1 MDLHI
6 VIDPG
11 QPRGEQLLRQLRS
24 LIRSGRL
31 AADTQLPPTRLL
43 AEQLGLARQTVAE
56 AYERLALE
64 QLIDA
69 RRGRGSFVRALP
81 APADDTPP
89 PAAPPPRLA
98 SVERITAFQA
108 LPLPFLRMAGSPLA
122 RYDFVGGSPEPAL
135 FPHADWRRHLHAA
148 QRQLG
153 QGGAHAPPAGLAG
166 LREAIA
172 EHVAFARGVR
182 CSAADVIVTQGAQQA
197 FDLLVRVLAGPG
209 DVAALESPGYPP
221 LLAMLQAQGA
231 RAAHV
236 PVDGEGLVT
245 DALPADARLVYT
257 TPAHQFPLG
266 VAMSASRRQALL
278 AWASRS
284 GAVVIEDDYDSEFRF
299 EGQPRDSLQGLD
311 AEGRVAFVGSFSKT
325 LAPSLRLGYVVT
337 PPGLPA
343 LREALLN
350 AKHLADVHGPSLLQ
364 NALARFMA
372 EGAYRKHLRRC
383 VAEYAQRRERLM
395 AGFGTRLAPW
405 LTLLP
410 AEAGFHQA
418 ALLKPGLAVDATRL
432 AALARRVDVGLYPL
446 QRFGAALDGL
456 LMGFGRIAPDDIATA
471 LGRMGELLEA
481 AA

>member
-31 AADTQLPPTRLL
+31 ATGTQLPPTRLL
-43 AEQLGLARQTVAE
+43 ATQLGLARQTVAQ

-64 QLIDA
+64 QLVDA
-69 RRGRGSFVRALP
+69 RRGHGSFVRALP
-81 APADDTPP
+81 ALAETVALPAT
-89 PAAPPPRLA
+89 PPRLA
-98 SVERITAFQA
+98 SAGRIAAFRD
-108 LPLPFLRMAGSPLA
+108 LPLPLLRTADAPLA

-135 FPHADWRRHLHAA
+135 FPHADWRRHLLAA

-153 QGGAHAPPAGLAG
+153 QGGAHAPPAGLPA

-182 CSAADVIVTQGAQQA
+182 CSAADIIVTKGAQQA
-197 FDLLVRVLAGPG
+197 FDLLVRVLVGPG

-221 LLAMLQAQGA
+221 LAAMLQAQGA
-231 RAAHV
+231 RAHPV
-236 PVDGEGLVT
+236 PVDDEGLVT
-245 DALPADARLVYT
+245 DALPPAAGLVYT
-257 TPAHQFPLG
+257 TPAHQFPFG
-266 VAMSASRRQALL
+266 VAMSHARRLALL

-299 EGQPRDSLQGLD
+299 EGHPRDSLQGLD
-311 AEGRVAFVGSFSKT
+311 GEGRVAFVGSFSKT
-325 LAPSLRLGYVVT
+325 LAPSLRLGYIVV
-337 PPGLPA
+337 PPRLPA

-350 AKHLADVHGPSLLQ
+350 AKHLADAHGPSLLQ
-364 NALARFMA
+364 HALARWMA
-372 EGAYRKHLRRC
+372 EGGYRRHLRRC
-383 VAEYAQRRERLM
+383 MAEYARRRERLR
-395 AGFGTRLAPW
+395 AGFDTALAPW
-405 LTLLP
+405 LRLLP

-418 ALLKPGLAVDATRL
+418 ALLRPGLALDAPRL

-446 QRFGAALDGL
+446 QRFGNAPDGL
-456 LMGFGRIAPDDIATA
+456 LMGFGRVAPDDIDTA
-471 LGRMGELLEA
+471 VGRIGEILDA
-481 AA
+481 AG

>member
-11 QPRGEQLLRQLRS
+11 QPRGEQLLRQLRG

-31 AADTQLPPTRLL
+31 ATGAQLPPTRLL
-43 AEQLGLARQTVAE
+43 AAQLGLARQTVAE

-64 QLIDA
+64 QLIEA
-69 RRGRGSFVRALP
+69 RRGQGSFVRALP
-81 APADDTPP
+81 ALAAPVDDTPP
-89 PAAPPPRLA
+89 PATAPRFA
-98 SVERITAFQA
+98 SAKRIAAFQT
-108 LPLPFLRMAGSPLA
+108 LPLPLLRIADSPLA

-135 FPHADWRRHLHAA
+135 FPHEDWRRYLHAA

-153 QGGAHAPPAGLAG
+153 QGGAHAPPAGLPA

-197 FDLLVRVLAGPG
+197 FDLLVRVLVGPG
-209 DVAALESPGYPP
+209 DTAVLESPGYPP
-221 LLAMLQAQGA
+221 LLALLQAQGA
-231 RAAHV
+231 HTLPV
-236 PVDGEGLVT
+236 PVDEQGLVT
-245 DALPADARLVYT
+245 DALPAEARLVYT

-266 VAMSASRRQALL
+266 VAMSAARRRALL
-278 AWASRS
+278 AWASRT

-311 AEGRVAFVGSFSKT
+311 SEGRVAFVGSFSKT
-325 LAPSLRLGYVVT
+325 LAPSLRLGYVIA
-337 PPGLPA
+337 PPA
-343 LREALLN
+343 LREALLH

-364 NALARFMA
+364 NALARLMA
-372 EGAYRKHLRRC
+372 EGSYRKHLRRC
-383 VAEYAQRRERLM
+383 VAEYAWRRERLM
-395 AGFGTRLAPW
+395 AGFDTLLAPW
-405 LTLLP
+405 MTLLR

-418 ALLKPGLAVDATRL
+418 ALLKPGLALDATQL

-446 QRFGAALDGL
+446 QRFGAAQDGL
-456 LMGFGRIAPDDIATA
+456 LMGFGRIGADDIGTA
-471 LGRMGELLEA
+471 LGRLAELLEA

>member
-6 VIDPG
+6 VIDPD
-11 QPRGEQLLRQLRS
+11 QPRGEQLLRQLRG

-31 AADTQLPPTRLL
+31 AAGAQLPPTRLL

-56 AYERLALE
+56 AYERLALA
-64 QLIDA
+64 QLIEA
-69 RRGRGSFVRALP
+69 RRGRGSFVRDLP
-81 APADDTPP
+81 AAADAPP
-89 PAAPPPRLA
+89 PASAARLA
-98 SVERITAFQA
+98 SAERIAAFRA
-108 LPLPFLRMAGSPLA
+108 LPLPLLRMADSPLA
-122 RYDFVGGSPEPAL
+122 RYDFAGGSPEPAL

-153 QGGAHAPPAGLAG
+153 QGGAHAPPAGLPA

-172 EHVAFARGVR
+172 EHVAYTRGVR
-182 CSAADVIVTQGAQQA
+182 CSAADVVVTQGAQQA
-197 FDLLVRVLAGPG
+197 FDLLVRVLVGPG

-221 LLAMLQAQGA
+221 LAAMLQAQGA
-231 RAAHV
+231 RAQPV

-266 VAMSASRRQALL
+266 VAMSRARRQALL

-284 GAVVIEDDYDSEFRF
+284 GAIVIEDDYDSEFRF
-299 EGQPRDSLQGLD
+299 EGRPRDSLQGLD
-311 AEGRVAFVGSFSKT
+311 TEGRVAFVGSFSKT
-325 LAPSLRLGYVVT
+325 LAPSLRLGYVIA
-337 PPGLPA
+337 PPA

-372 EGAYRKHLRRC
+372 EGAYRRYLRRC
-383 VAEYAQRRERLM
+383 VAEYARRRERLM
-395 AGFGTRLAPW
+395 AGFDTLLAPW

-418 ALLKPGLAVDATRL
+418 ALLKPGLALDAPRL

-446 QRFGAALDGL
+446 QRFGTTPDGL
-456 LMGFGRIAPDDIATA
+456 LMGFGRIAPDDIDTA
-471 LGRMGELLEA
+471 LGRMAELLRA
-481 AA
+481 VI

>member
-11 QPRGEQLLRQLRS
+11 QPIGEQLLRQLRS

-31 AADTQLPPTRLL
+31 AAGAQLPPSRLL
-43 AEQLGLARQTVAE
+43 AGQLGLARQTIAQ

-64 QLIDA
+64 QLIEA

-81 APADDTPP
+81 ALAEAP
-89 PAAPPPRLA
+89 PATPARLA
-98 SVERITAFQA
+98 SAERIAAFGA
-108 LPLPFLRMAGSPLA
+108 LPLPLLRVADSPLA

-135 FPHADWRRHLHAA
+135 FPHADWRRHLNAA

-153 QGGAHAPPAGLAG
+153 QGSAHAPPAGLPA

-197 FDLLVRVLAGPG
+197 FDLLVRVLVGPG

-231 RAAHV
+231 RTAPV

-245 DALPADARLVYT
+245 DALPAEARLVYT

-266 VAMSASRRQALL
+266 VAMSAARRHGLL

-299 EGQPRDSLQGLD
+299 EGRPRDSLQGLD

-325 LAPSLRLGYVVT
+325 LAPSLRLGYVIA
-337 PPGLPA
+337 PPA
-343 LREALLN
+343 LREALLH

-372 EGAYRKHLRRC
+372 EGGYRRHLRRC
-383 VAEYAQRRERLM
+383 VAEYGRRRERLM
-395 AGFGTRLAPW
+395 VGFDTLLAPW
-405 LTLLP
+405 LTLLR
-410 AEAGFHQA
+410 AEAGFHQT
-418 ALLKPGLAVDATRL
+418 ALFKPGLHIDATRL
-432 AALARRVDVGLYPL
+432 AALARRADVGLYPL
-446 QRFGAALDGL
+446 QRFGAGPDGL
-456 LMGFGRIAPDDIATA
+456 LMGFGRVAADDIDTA
-471 LGRMGELLEA
+471 LGRVAGLLGTA
-481 AA
+481 A

>member
-1 MDLHI
+1 VDLHI
-6 VIDPG
+6 VIDRS
-11 QPRGEQLLRQLRS
+11 QPLGEQVLRQLRG

-31 AADTQLPPTRLL
+31 ATGAQLPPTRLL

-64 QLIDA
+64 QLIEA

-81 APADDTPP
+81 AAEPER
-89 PAAPPPRLA
+89 PAATPVRLA
-98 SVERITAFQA
+98 SAERIAAFQS
-108 LPLPFLRMAGSPLA
+108 LPVPLLRFADSPLA
-122 RYDFVGGSPEPAL
+122 RWDFIGGSPEPAL
-135 FPHADWRRHLHAA
+135 FPHEDWRRHLHAA

-153 QGGAHAPPAGLAG
+153 NGGAHAPPAGLTA

-172 EHVAFARGVR
+172 EHLAFARGVR
-182 CSAADVIVTQGAQQA
+182 CTAADVIVTQGAQQA
-197 FDLLVRVLAGPG
+197 FDLLIRVLVGPG
-209 DVAALESPGYPP
+209 DVAAIESPGYPP
-221 LLAMLQAQGA
+221 ITGLLQAQGA
-231 RAAHV
+231 RIAPM
-236 PVDGEGLVT
+236 PVDEQGLVT
-245 DALPADARLVYT
+245 GALPPDAKLVYT

-266 VAMSASRRQALL
+266 VAMSAARRRALL
-278 AWASRS
+278 AWAART

-311 AEGRVAFVGSFSKT
+311 TDGRVAFVGSFSKT
-325 LAPSLRLGYVVT
+325 LAPSLRLGYVIA
-337 PPGLPA
+337 PPA
-343 LREALLN
+343 LRDALLH

-383 VAEYAQRRERLM
+383 VAEYGLRRERLM
-395 AGFGTRLAPW
+395 QGFASLLTPW

-418 ALLKPGLAVDATRL
+418 ALFKPGSGVDAAQL

-446 QRFGAALDGL
+446 QGFGADCDGL
-456 LMGFGRIAPDDIATA
+456 LMGFGRVAPDAVDAALTRIAGLLTA
-471 LGRMGELLEA
+471 
-481 AA
+481 